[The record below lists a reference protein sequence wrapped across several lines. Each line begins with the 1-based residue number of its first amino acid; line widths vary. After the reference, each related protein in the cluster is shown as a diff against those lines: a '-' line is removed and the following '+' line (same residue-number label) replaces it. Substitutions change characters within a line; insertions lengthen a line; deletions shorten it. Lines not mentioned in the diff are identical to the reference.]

1 MAGKQKGLGRGLD
14 ALIKDGATKREE
26 VEAGKAG
33 GALRVAISQVVASP
47 WQPRSIFDSDAL
59 GELVESV
66 KVHGILQPLIVREV
80 NDTFE
85 LIAGSGGC
93 VRRRRLV

>member
-26 VEAGKAG
+26 AETGKTE
-33 GALRVAISQVVASP
+33 GAQRVSISQVVASP
-47 WQPRSIFDSDAL
+47 WQPRSIFDSNAL

-66 KVHGILQPLIVREV
+66 RYMEFYSL
-80 NDTFE
+80 
-85 LIAGSGGC
+85 
-93 VRRRRLV
+93 